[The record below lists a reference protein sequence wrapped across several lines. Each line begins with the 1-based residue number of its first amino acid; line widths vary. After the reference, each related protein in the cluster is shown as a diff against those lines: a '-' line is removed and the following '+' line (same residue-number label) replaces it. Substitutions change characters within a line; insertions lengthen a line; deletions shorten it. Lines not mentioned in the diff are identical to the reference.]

1 MELARII
8 DELRNNESSLRAR
21 GVLHA
26 AVFGSRARGDN
37 RPDSDMDIMI
47 DLDPNAP
54 IGVWDYA
61 GLKIYIESLFDGPVD
76 VVDRESLHASIRP
89 AAATDA
95 VYAF

>member
-1 MELARII
+1 MELAGII
-8 DELRNNESSLRAR
+8 DALRTHEPALRAR

-37 RPDSDMDIMI
+37 RPDSDTDIMI
-47 DLDPNAP
+47 DLDPDAP

-61 GLKIYIESLFDGPVD
+61 GLKTYIASLFEGPVD
-76 VVDRESLHASIRP
+76 VVDRDSLKPAVRP

>member
-1 MELARII
+1 MELSRII
-8 DELRNNESSLRAR
+8 DELRSHEPALRAR
-21 GVLHA
+21 GVLHV

-37 RPDSDMDIMI
+37 RPDSDTDIMI
-47 DLDPNAP
+47 DLDPDAP

-61 GLKIYIESLFDGPVD
+61 GLKTYIVGLFDGPVD
-76 VVDRESLHASIRP
+76 VVARESLKPAIRP

>member
-8 DELRNNESSLRAR
+8 DELRHHEPALRAR
-21 GVLHA
+21 GVLHL

-37 RPDSDMDIMI
+37 RPNSDTDIMI
-47 DLDPNAP
+47 DLDPNVP

-61 GLKIYIESLFDGPVD
+61 GLKTYIASLVEGPVD
-76 VVDRESLHASIRP
+76 VDDRESLKPAIRP